1 MAILRI
7 RDAEGNVHDIN
18 SIKGDKGDPGG
29 FTETVTEITMSIPAR
44 SSASVYSSAS
54 VDYTPVYQN
63 SIIVLDVIDCHFK
76 EGVDLSGFPV
86 VFQVLPKYANNQKVA
101 GVKSIT
107 AIRMGTSVGKID
119 ITLKV
124 HEIKCA

>member
-18 SIKGDKGDPGG
+18 SIKGEKGDPGG
-29 FTETVTEITMSIPAR
+29 FVETVTEITMSLPQI
-44 SSASVYSSAS
+44 SAGTFSSAS

-63 SIIVLDVIDCHFK
+63 SIIVLDVVSCHIN
-76 EGVDLSGFPV
+76 EGGELYGFPV
-86 VFQVLPKYANNQKVA
+86 VFQVLPKYENYKKVE

-107 AIRMGTSVGKID
+107 AIRMGTSTGKID

-124 HEIKCA
+124 HEIKCS

>member
-29 FTETVTEITMSIPAR
+29 FVETVTEITMSLPQI
-44 SSASVYSSAS
+44 SAGTFSSAS
-54 VDYTPVYQN
+54 VDYTPVYGD
-63 SIIVLDVIDCHFK
+63 SIIVLDVVSCHFN
-76 EGVDLSGFPV
+76 EGGELYGFPV
-86 VFQVLPKYANNQKVA
+86 VFQVLPKYEMYSLVS

-107 AIRMGTSVGKID
+107 AIRMGQSTGKID

-124 HEIKCA
+124 HEIKCS